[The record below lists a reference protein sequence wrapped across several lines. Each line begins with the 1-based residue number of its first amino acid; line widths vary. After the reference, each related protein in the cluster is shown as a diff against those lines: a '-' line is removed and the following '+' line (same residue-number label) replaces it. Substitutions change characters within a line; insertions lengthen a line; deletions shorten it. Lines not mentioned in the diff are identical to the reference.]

1 MDKSLIYNNLTTK
14 TLARKIEVYD
24 TIDSTQTELKRR
36 KEVYDG
42 LLIIAESQTNGSG
55 THGRKWYTETKNKN
69 IAMSFVLI
77 PNDNIAKFDTLTI
90 LIAKCI
96 VKAFKSIYNIDLK
109 IKHPNDIVYNKKKI
123 GGILTQT
130 SLKGEIVS
138 EIFVGIGI
146 NVLQED
152 FNDEIKD
159 IASSIYNEF
168 NIKCNR
174 EKIIAE
180 FFNIFEPEYIKLMEE
195 TYE

>member
-109 IKHPNDIVYNKKKI
+109 
-123 GGILTQT
+123 
-130 SLKGEIVS
+130 
-138 EIFVGIGI
+138 
-146 NVLQED
+146 
-152 FNDEIKD
+152 
-159 IASSIYNEF
+159 
-168 NIKCNR
+168 R
-174 EKIIAE
+174 
-180 FFNIFEPEYIKLMEE
+180 
-195 TYE
+195 